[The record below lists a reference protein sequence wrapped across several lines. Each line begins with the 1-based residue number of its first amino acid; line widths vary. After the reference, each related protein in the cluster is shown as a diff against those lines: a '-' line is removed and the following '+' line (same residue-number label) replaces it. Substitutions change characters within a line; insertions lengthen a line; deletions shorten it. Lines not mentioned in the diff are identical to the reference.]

1 MRVVAVGEPFLGATS
16 LQERVEYNFHSGQHE
31 LLIALPS
38 LSTREI
44 ENIRKNGIN
53 LALFVE
59 QDILILL
66 FEFVGAIPWSD
77 APYSW
82 HLVKGEFR
90 SVPKEIQ
97 LGQRIGLNIILVE
110 STTAIV
116 KGIRLIDLPT
126 DFSLALNRSILDQ
139 VQRPFPDDYDHQLQ
153 AVYSRYPTPEVLS
166 AHAQARAVIPAVG
179 KSKGFG
185 R

>member
-16 LQERVEYNFHSGQHE
+16 LQERAEYNFHSDQHE

-38 LSTREI
+38 LSSKEI
-44 ENIRKNGIN
+44 ENARKNGIN
-53 LALFVE
+53 FALFVE

-82 HLVKGEFR
+82 HLVKDEFR
-90 SVPKEIQ
+90 SIPEEIQ
-97 LGQRIGLNIILVE
+97 PGQRVGLNIILVE

-116 KGIRLIDLPT
+116 KGIRLLSLPT
-126 DFSLALNRSILDQ
+126 DFSLALNQAILNQ
-139 VQRPFPDDYDHQLQ
+139 IQRPFPDDYDQQLQ
-153 AVYSRYPTPEVLS
+153 AVYSRYPTSEVLS
-166 AHAQARAVIPAVG
+166 AHAQVKAVIPAAG